1 MDSDLVGQCTDSSG
15 TDNVVIVEEDK
26 AASAKVGWLKVYIPR
41 SLASNGRLL
50 ARIGG
55 AIKALRRSGIIIRT

>member
-1 MDSDLVGQCTDSSG
+1 MATTVDSDLVRPWTDTSG

-41 SLASNGRLL
+41 SLATNGRLL
-50 ARIGG
+50 VRIGG
-55 AIKALRRSGIIIRT
+55 AIKAL